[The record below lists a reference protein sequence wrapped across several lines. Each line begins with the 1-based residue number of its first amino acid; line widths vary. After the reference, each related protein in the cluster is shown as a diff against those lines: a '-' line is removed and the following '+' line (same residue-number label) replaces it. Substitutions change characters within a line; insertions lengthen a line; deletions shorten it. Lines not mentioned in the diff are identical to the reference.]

1 MARNHTKDMTKGSP
15 TKLLL
20 MFTLPML
27 LGNLFQQFYNMA
39 DTVIVG
45 QYAGPNALGAVG
57 ATGAISFFIFALTFG
72 MSSGIGVVVS
82 QLFGAGEHDKLKKAV
97 STSMFIMTV
106 CAVVTGCIGI
116 LAARPIMTMLGTPA
130 LMIDDSVL
138 YLQVT
143 CGGLLSVAL
152 YNGVSSILRA
162 LGDSKTPLIFL
173 SIACAIN
180 VALDLI
186 FVIVWNMDVLGVAV
200 ATVIAQTVAGVGCF
214 IYAIKKVP
222 VFNIPLNEWTIDR
235 HILRRCISLGV
246 PVAVQNAMISV
257 SCIVLQSVVNS
268 FGETI
273 VSAFTAV
280 SRFEQLVHQPFTS
293 LGAAI
298 ATFTGQNI
306 GAGNVERVKKGFW
319 SATMISTI
327 FSLCMI
333 PVGWMGGELI
343 MRMFTENPDVIME
356 GARGIRITSLFY
368 APLGMIYVTRN
379 ILIAAG
385 DMKFAFASGM
395 VEVGGRVG
403 FSKPLTYIPA
413 IGMLS
418 IWYTSGLTWLITA
431 AISCIRYAGGKWQ
444 HNVVIK
450 ETSTAEI
457 KDISI

>member
-45 QYAGPNALGAVG
+45 QYADANALGAVG
-57 ATGAISFFIFALTFG
+57 ATGSISFFIFALTFG
-72 MSSGIGVVVS
+72 MASGIGVVVS
-82 QLFGAGEHDKLKKAV
+82 QLFGAGQVDELKKAV
-97 STSMFIMTV
+97 STAMFIMAI
-106 CAVVTGCIGI
+106 CAIITGTIGI
-116 LAARPIMTMLGTPA
+116 VAARPIMTLLGTPA

-143 CGGLLSVAL
+143 CAGLLSVAI

-180 VALDLI
+180 VLLDLL
-186 FVIVWNMDVLGVAV
+186 FVIEFKMDVLGVAV
-200 ATVIAQTVAGVGCF
+200 ATVIAQTVAGAGCF
-214 IYAIKKVP
+214 IYAVKKVP
-222 VFNIPLNEWTIDR
+222 VFKIPLNEWKIDR
-235 HILRRCISLGV
+235 HILRRCITLGV
-246 PVAVQNAMISV
+246 PVAVQNAMISI

-306 GAGNVERVKKGFW
+306 GAGNVDRVKKGFW
-319 SATMISTI
+319 SGTMISII
-327 FSLCMI
+327 FSLLMI
-333 PVGWMGGELI
+333 PVGWLGGDAI
-343 MRMFTENPDVIME
+343 MRMFTDDPQVILE
-356 GARGIRITSLFY
+356 GARGIRITCLFY
-368 APLGMIYVTRN
+368 GPLGMIYVTRN
-379 ILIAAG
+379 LLIAVG
-385 DMKFAFASGM
+385 DVKFAFASGL

-418 IWYTSGLTWLITA
+418 IWYTTGLTWLITA
-431 AISCIRYAGGKWQ
+431 IISCIRYAGGKWQ
-444 HNVVIK
+444 QDVVIRK
-450 ETSTAEI
+450 EDVESE
-457 KDISI
+457 